1 MLEPI
6 PIAALN
12 QYIFCPRRCALM
24 YIEGIWRDNEHTVL
38 GTLLHDHADKPGY
51 ENIGRIKIL
60 RALPIYSQEHN
71 IVGKADIV
79 EVQKGKYTPI
89 EYKKGKQR
97 KFDNDEIQ
105 LCAQT
110 LCLEEMF
117 KQEIPEGYIYHASSK
132 QRRKVTFNQQL
143 RQETFNTIKS
153 VSLMLE
159 KEETPLAE
167 LRARCRGCSLRNICL
182 PELTD
187 PNYRVKKLNLSF

>member
-1 MLEPI
+1 MLEQI

-24 YIEGIWRDNEHTVL
+24 YIEGIWRDNEHTIQ
-38 GTLLHDHADKPGY
+38 GSLLHEHSDKPGY
-51 ENIGRIKIL
+51 ENVGRVKLL
-60 RALPIYSQEHN
+60 RALPIYSDYHN

-79 EVQKGKYTPI
+79 EVHKDKYIPV

-117 KQEIPEGYIYHASSK
+117 KQKIPEGYIYHAGSK
-132 QRRKVTFNQQL
+132 QRRKILFEQHL
-143 RQETFNTIKS
+143 REETINTIKS
-153 VSLMLE
+153 VSSMLE
-159 KEETPLAE
+159 KELTPKAE
-167 LRARCRGCSLRNICL
+167 LKPRCRGCSLRNICL

-187 PNYRVKKLNLSF
+187 LNHRTADFT